1 MAALNL
7 DALKNFNINDLKSLD
22 PKNMGSWPL
31 PMRILVLIGIFC
43 AVLLGGYLAPGLI
56 AQQREDLGKLVDQEN
71 TLKGQF
77 ESKALQA
84 ANLDTYKQQL
94 DDMQKSFGTML
105 KQLPGK
111 TELPSILQDISQAA
125 QVDGLKQDLFRPGT
139 EATKDFYAEKPI
151 DLQLD
156 GGYHDFGK
164 FVSDVAAL
172 PRIVTLH
179 NIVIKPAS
187 GGGSGPAGTN
197 ALTMTLTAKT
207 YRYLEDDEQQAAKPK
222 AKAAPK
228 KSSGGGDAG

>member
-1 MAALNL
+1 MNA
-7 DALKNFNINDLKSLD
+7 DDLKKMFDPAQLRSLD

-31 PMRILVLIGIFC
+31 PLRILVLIGVFA
-43 AVLLGGYLAPGLI
+43 AVMVAGYYFLI
-56 AQQREDLGKLVDQEN
+56 SEQVDNRAKLVDQE
-71 TLKGQF
+71 TKLKSEF

-84 ANLDTYKQQL
+84 ANLDTYQQQL

-125 QVDGLKQDLFRPGT
+125 QVDGLKQDLFRPGG

-179 NIVIKPAS
+179 NIVIRPAS
-187 GGGSGPAGTN
+187 SGSGGSGTN
-197 ALTMTLTAKT
+197 SLTMTLTAKT

-222 AKAAPK
+222 AKPGAK
-228 KSSGGGDAG
+228 KPGGPGGAG

>member
-1 MAALNL
+1 MAMNL
-7 DALKNFNINDLKSLD
+7 DALKNFDINQLRSLD

-31 PMRILVLIGIFC
+31 PLRILVLVGVFA
-43 AVLLGGYLAPGLI
+43 AVLVAGYYFLI
-56 AQQREDLGKLVDQEN
+56 AEQVSQRAGLVDQE
-71 TLKGQF
+71 TKLKSEF

-84 ANLDTYKQQL
+84 ANLDTYQQQL
-94 DDMQKSFGTML
+94 VDMQKSFGAML

-139 EATKDFYAEKPI
+139 EAAKDFYAEKPI

-156 GGYHDFGK
+156 GGFHDFGK

-179 NIVIKPAS
+179 NIVIRPTS
-187 GGGSGPAGTN
+187 GGGAGSGTN
-197 ALTMTLTAKT
+197 SLTMTLTAKT
-207 YRYLEDDEQQAAKPK
+207 YRYLEDDEQQAVKPK
-222 AKAAPK
+222 AKAAK
-228 KSSGGGDAG
+228 KPGGSGGAG

>member
-1 MAALNL
+1 MAAINL
-7 DALKNFNINDLKSLD
+7 DALKNFDINQLRSLD

-31 PMRILVLIGIFC
+31 PLRILVLVAIYGV
-43 AVLLGGYLAPGLI
+43 VLLGGYYFLI
-56 AQQREDLGKLVDQEN
+56 AEQLDERSKLVDKEN
-71 TLKGQF
+71 SLKAEF

-84 ANLDTYKQQL
+84 ANIDTYQQQL
-94 DDMQKSFGTML
+94 DEMQKSFVTML

-111 TELPSILQDISQAA
+111 TEIPSILQDISQAA
-125 QVDGLKQDLFRPGT
+125 QVDGLKQDLFRPGN

-156 GGYHDFGK
+156 GGYHDLGK

-187 GGGSGPAGTN
+187 GSTGGGTDN
-197 ALTMTLTAKT
+197 LTMTLTAKT
-207 YRYLEDDEQQAAKPK
+207 YRYLEDDEQVAKPK
-222 AKAAPK
+222 PGAKPAAK
-228 KSSGGGDAG
+228 KPGSKTGDAG

>member
-1 MAALNL
+1 MAMNL
-7 DALKNFNINDLKSLD
+7 DAIKNFNINDLKSLD

-31 PMRILVLIGIFC
+31 PLRILVLIGIFG
-43 AVLLGGYLAPGLI
+43 AVLLAGYYFLI
-56 AQQREDLGKLVDQEN
+56 AEQINDRSKLVDTEN
-71 TLKGQF
+71 TLKSQF

-94 DDMQKSFGTML
+94 EDMQKSFGTML

-151 DLQLD
+151 DLEVN
-156 GGYHDFGK
+156 GGYHEFGK

-187 GGGSGPAGTN
+187 GGGSGTGSD
-197 ALTMTLTAKT
+197 ALTMTVTAKT

-222 AKAAPK
+222 AKPAK
-228 KSSGGGDAG
+228 KSGSGSGDAG

>member
-1 MAALNL
+1 MAMNL
-7 DALKNFNINDLKSLD
+7 DSLKNFNFNDVKSLD
-22 PKNMGSWPL
+22 PKNTGSWPL
-31 PMRILVLIGIFC
+31 PMRI
-43 AVLLGGYLAPGLI
+43 VLLVVVFIVVVVAIYLVPGGIQDQRTLLAKDNDKE
-56 AQQREDLGKLVDQEN
+56 AS
-71 TLKGQF
+71 LKTDF
-77 ESKALQA
+77 EAKALQA

-105 KQLPGK
+105 KQLPGR

-125 QVDGLKQDLFRPGT
+125 QVDGLKQDLFRPGN

-187 GGGSGPAGTN
+187 GSSGGSGSN
-197 ALTMTLTAKT
+197 SLTMTLTAKT
-207 YRYLEDDEQQAAKPK
+207 YRYLEDDEIQTAKPK
-222 AKAAPK
+222 GKPAKKAA
-228 KSSGGGDAG
+228 SGGGGT

>member
-1 MAALNL
+1 MIL
-7 DALKNFNINDLKSLD
+7 DDLKNFDINQLRSLD

-31 PMRILVLIGIFC
+31 PLRILVLIGIFA
-43 AVLLGGYLAPGLI
+43 AVLLAGYYFVI
-56 AQQREDLGKLVDQEN
+56 SDQINERSKLVDTEN
-71 TLKGQF
+71 TLKSQF
-77 ESKALQA
+77 EAKALQA

-94 DDMQKSFGTML
+94 EDMQKSFGTML

-187 GGGSGPAGTN
+187 GGGTGGNGTN

-222 AKAAPK
+222 AKPAPK